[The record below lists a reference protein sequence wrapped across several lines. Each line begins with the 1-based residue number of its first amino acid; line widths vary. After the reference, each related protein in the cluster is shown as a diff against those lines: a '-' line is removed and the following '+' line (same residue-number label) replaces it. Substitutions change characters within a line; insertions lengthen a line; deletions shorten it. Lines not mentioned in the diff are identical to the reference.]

1 MLAVM
6 VPKMME
12 MKRVIRTHF
21 RNGSTRQV
29 PMILSQN
36 YNGKRRS
43 GSIVLSVTSE
53 KKVREVLA
61 KHLSLISA
69 DYKIPLL

>member
-1 MLAVM
+1 
-6 VPKMME
+6 
-12 MKRVIRTHF
+12 
-21 RNGSTRQV
+21 
-29 PMILSQN
+29 MILSQN